1 MDETHGGDKQA
12 MATVARE
19 LFLLGQKTVEARA
32 VLAALHKELRDA
44 NAQLADKQQIEQLI
58 EANQQLVL
66 AILSAQSEAE
76 KPKNAQAAEQ
86 QQLYLDMREANE
98 LLVIAALSAQHLKTS
113 AERALERQRSV
124 LALVAHELRNPL
136 TPISM
141 IAGRLSRVPSE
152 ELPRM
157 QTLIEGQVRHMTRL
171 VEDLLDVSRVK
182 TGKFRLDCQIVDIA
196 QIIHESIDICRPV
209 MLSGSLH
216 FSAELP
222 ARALLMN
229 GDPVRLAQIFGNLL
243 GNAVKYTPAGGTI
256 RFSATVEVDT
266 VEVSIRDSGIGISAK
281 ALPFIFEPF
290 VQDVHAIGFN
300 GAGLGIGLT
309 VVRELV
315 ESHGG
320 TVIGK
325 SAGDGLGSE
334 FVVRLPLVSQA
345 T

>member
-1 MDETHGGDKQA
+1 MNEANGGNEQA
-12 MATVARE
+12 KATAARE

-32 VLAALHKELRDA
+32 VLAALHKELNDA
-44 NAQLADKQQIEQLI
+44 NTQLADKQQVEQLI

-76 KPKNAQAAEQ
+76 KPAFTQAE
-86 QQLYLDMREANE
+86 QQLYLQMREANE
-98 LLVIAALSAQHLKTS
+98 QLVIAALSAQHLQDS

-141 IAGRLSRVPSE
+141 IAGRLVRVPSE

-157 QTLIEGQVRHMTRL
+157 QTLIEGQVRHMSRL
-171 VEDLLDVSRVK
+171 VEDLLDVSRVS
-182 TGKFRLDCQIVDIA
+182 TGKFRLDCQIVDMV
-196 QIIHESIDICRPV
+196 QIIREAIDICKPV
-209 MLSGSLH
+209 MISGNLL
-216 FSAELP
+216 FSATLP
-222 ARALLMN
+222 ECALLVY
-229 GDPVRLAQIFGNLL
+229 GDPVRLAQILGNLL
-243 GNAVKYTPAGGTI
+243 GNAAKYTPVGGTVVL
-256 RFSATVEVDT
+256 SVTVEGSVLQ
-266 VEVSIRDSGIGISAK
+266 VSICDTGIGISAK

-320 TVIGK
+320 TVLGK
-325 SAGDGLGSE
+325 SEGDGKGSE
-334 FVVRLPLVSQA
+334 FVVRLPLAS
-345 T
+345 